1 MTKIALLIAVTIV
14 VRVVDTELLAVGYP
28 IANIPA
34 SISTIILAERSNKR
48 LCTEVWSIWGCHET
62 SAELQPEQTCTRLRS
77 SEEEQTG
84 GKVGRLELPSF
95 PIKKGQPLIAG
106 PQNVIT
112 AAPIPPSLVDPHNYP
127 TNNSHFPLF
136 LSPFSLFAITFIESF
151 NNATFL
157 LSCFSVVFTCPILN
171 IGTGWSASKHYT
183 DQCNSA
189 WPQAV
194 HLDTLLNYSGD
205 ISPLTISATL
215 SLRHVF
221 QTQGGDCL
229 WALGYLIGVPA
240 IHISMRQYRVST
252 RPRRES
258 QFWRS
263 LLERQLV

>member
-1 MTKIALLIAVTIV
+1 MVRTIRRASERNNCSAHPLRASLIHTTILQTIAISLSPFLI
-14 VRVVDTELLAVGYP
+14 
-28 IANIPA
+28 
-34 SISTIILAERSNKR
+34 
-48 LCTEVWSIWGCHET
+48 
-62 SAELQPEQTCTRLRS
+62 
-77 SEEEQTG
+77 
-84 GKVGRLELPSF
+84 
-95 PIKKGQPLIAG
+95 
-106 PQNVIT
+106 
-112 AAPIPPSLVDPHNYP
+112 
-127 TNNSHFPLF
+127 
-136 LSPFSLFAITFIESF
+136 SPFSLFAITFIESF

-171 IGTGWSASKHYT
+171 IGTGWSASRHYT

-240 IHISMRQYRVST
+240 IHIHATIPCVYAAKA
-252 RPRRES
+252 
-258 QFWRS
+258 
-263 LLERQLV
+263 